1 MGKMKETE
9 LINSSLEVLCST
21 DTLWERY
28 RSTISNFEQRK
39 EQWSNNKI
47 RVGLIGV
54 TSSGKSS
61 IINGLMQ
68 KNTLFV
74 SSTPSTVSIT
84 EVEFKDDIIENQLY
98 AINKDATIERIDE
111 DVFNQL
117 IKKSDE
123 DFQRLK
129 LVTKST

>member
-1 MGKMKETE
+1 
-9 LINSSLEVLCST
+9 
-21 DTLWERY
+21 
-28 RSTISNFEQRK
+28 
-39 EQWSNNKI
+39 
-47 RVGLIGV
+47 
-54 TSSGKSS
+54 
-61 IINGLMQ
+61 MQ

-129 LVTKST
+129 LVNKST

>member
-1 MGKMKETE
+1 MKETE

-61 IINGLMQ
+61 IING
-68 KNTLFV
+68 
-74 SSTPSTVSIT
+74 
-84 EVEFKDDIIENQLY
+84 
-98 AINKDATIERIDE
+98 
-111 DVFNQL
+111 
-117 IKKSDE
+117 
-123 DFQRLK
+123 
-129 LVTKST
+129 